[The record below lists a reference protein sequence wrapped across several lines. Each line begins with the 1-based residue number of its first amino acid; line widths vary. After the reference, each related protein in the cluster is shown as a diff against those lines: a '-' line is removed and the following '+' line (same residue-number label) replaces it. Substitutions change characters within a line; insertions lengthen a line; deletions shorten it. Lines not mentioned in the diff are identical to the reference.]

1 MSTAFRVVLSGAQ
14 ETPPNTSTA
23 SGLGTVIFDDKAVT
37 ASYSFRIVGLDFGP
51 VTGGPAQTPATDD
64 DVTRTHFHNQ
74 QAGIAGAIVFGQLD
88 PAAQFQQDKDDLRV
102 VRNSDGSSTMSG
114 VWETTDPVNS
124 SGLSIA
130 NFAGVLGSAPVGTAV
145 PLYWNVHTNRFP
157 GGEIRG
163 QLVAIADDND
173 NFVQG
178 TTGNDLL
185 AGLGGNDALDGTSS
199 GTDTLD
205 GGAGNDAAFFAGTL
219 RSHSIDFVTL
229 TLSSPADGIDIVR
242 NIENFRFADGAVSTA
257 DGNPTVDDLFYSL
270 RNQDVWNARADPDAH
285 YATFGWREGRDPNA
299 FFSTVGYL
307 AANPD
312 VKAAGINPL
321 DHYNRFGWKE
331 GRDPGGNFDTSF
343 YLIHNPD
350 VARANVNPLEH
361 YLQFGRFEARQ
372 ILPAVGFPSQI
383 PSTDFDPEFYLL
395 SNPDVAAAGVN
406 PSNHFF
412 TFGSKEGRDP
422 NGQFDTSFY
431 LSHNPDVA
439 ASGMNPLLH
448 YGQFGWKEG
457 RNPSESFST
466 NGYLA
471 ANPDVKAAGV
481 NPLDH
486 FLHFGL
492 YEGRLP

>member
-1 MSTAFRVVLSGAQ
+1 MSTAFRVILTGAQ

-23 SGLGTVIFDDKAVT
+23 SGLGTVIFNDKAIT
-37 ASYSFRIVGLDFGP
+37 ASYSFRTEGVDFGP
-51 VTGGPAQTPATDD
+51 VTGRPPQTSATDD

-74 QAGIAGAIVFGQLD
+74 QAGVAGPIVFGQID
-88 PAAQFQQDKDDLRV
+88 PTAQLRQDNDDLTIV
-102 VRNSDGSSTMSG
+102 LNPDGSWTVSG
-114 VWETTDPVNS
+114 VWETTDPVNN

-130 NFAGVLGSAPVGTAV
+130 DFAAVLGSAPVTTAV
-145 PLYWNVHTNRFP
+145 PLYWNVHTSEF
-157 GGEIRG
+157 GAGEIRG

-185 AGLGGNDALDGTSS
+185 PGVGGNDILDG
-199 GTDTLD
+199 GRGNDTLD
-205 GGAGNDAAFFAGTL
+205 GGAGNDTAVFAGTL
-219 RSHSIDFVTL
+219 GSHSIDFVTL
-229 TLSSPADGIDIVR
+229 TLSSPADGTDIAR
-242 NIENFRFADGAVSTA
+242 NIENFRFSDGTVATD
-257 DGNPTVDDLFYSL
+257 DGNPTVDDLFYAL
-270 RNQDVWNARADPDAH
+270 RNQDVWAAGVDPDAH

-312 VKAAGINPL
+312 VKAAGVNPL
-321 DHYNRFGWKE
+321 DHYNRFGWRE

-343 YLIHNPD
+343 YRIHNPD

-372 ILPAVGFPSQI
+372 IFPAVGFSI

-395 SNPDVAAAGVN
+395 SNTDVAASGMN
-406 PSNHFF
+406 PSDHFF

-422 NGQFDTSFY
+422 NGLFDTSFY
-431 LSHNPDVA
+431 LSQNPDVA
-439 ASGMNPLLH
+439 ASGINPLLH

-457 RNPSESFST
+457 RDPSALFST
-466 NGYLA
+466 TGYLA
-471 ANPDVKAAGV
+471 ANPDVAAAGV

-486 FLHFGL
+486 FLHSGL